1 MNCTL
6 CQRPIKNYNPDFNHL
21 KIDESHNVDICPECI
36 DVFVK
41 WQQGYEEPAIGE
53 WQRPYSPEERWVES
67 NEEAY
72 LIGKFNIPRLIKTP
86 LDIDHFLT
94 MYNEDYYNQIEKKL
108 REQYD
113 LSLREFYEWQGDVHV
128 DWESKGL
135 PKPLPLD
142 EFKRLK
148 GSI

>member
-1 MNCTL
+1 MG
-6 CQRPIKNYNPDFNHL
+6 K
-21 KIDESHNVDICPECI
+21 KHNSNSAED
-36 DVFVK
+36 
-41 WQQGYEEPAIGE
+41 E
-53 WQRPYSPEERWVES
+53 WQRPYSPEEIWRDS

-72 LIGKFNIPRLIKTP
+72 LIGKFNIPHLIKTP

-94 MYNEDYYNQIEKKL
+94 LYNEDYYNQITKKL
-108 REQYD
+108 RDQYD
-113 LSLREFYEWQGDVHV
+113 LSLREFYEWQGDAHA

-142 EFKRLK
+142 DFKQLK